1 MEFNGQEL
9 VGYVASALVV
19 ASLAMTSVVRLRAI
33 SLAGSL
39 AFLAYGLLIG
49 SIPIVATNVAI
60 VCLNAWFLWRE
71 LGGGRDL
78 GAIIVP
84 PDSPF
89 LLDFLHHH
97 EEDIRNFQPEY
108 DPAVQAGFAIVLTRD
123 GLPAGVVLGERD
135 GDVLDITLDYVL
147 RAYRDSRLG
156 RWLYGPGA
164 RVLRPAG
171 ITRLT
176 AAAALESHS
185 SYLVRVGFVR
195 DDQTGCYTKAL

>member
-19 ASLAMTSVVRLRAI
+19 ASLAMTSVVRLRVI

-39 AFLAYGLLIG
+39 AFLAYGLMIG
-49 SIPIVATNVAI
+49 SIPIVVTNLAI

-89 LLDFLHHH
+89 LLDFLGNHVD
-97 EEDIRNFQPEY
+97 DIRTFQPEY
-108 DPAVQAGFAIVLTRD
+108 DPAVRAGFAMVLTRD

-135 GDVLDITLDYVL
+135 GATLDITLDYVL

-156 RWLYGPGA
+156 RWLFGPGA
-164 RVLRPAG
+164 GAFRPAG
-171 ITRLT
+171 ITCVQTLGGN
-176 AAAALESHS
+176 ESHRN
-185 SYLVRVGFVR
+185 YLLHIGFVR
-195 DDQTGCYTKAL
+195 DDDGRYTRHL